1 MVCGRFPGALG
12 REALPPMVQ
21 LVVSFQYPVKR
32 RLRGEVQPLVHQ
44 RWYDLRRRKTL
55 VTGRVAGRQDPLSL
69 LFTEPVCRTGAYRF
83 RALIRLHR
91 AFTEPAPIGAQANA
105 GFTTGPE

>member
-1 MVCGRFPGALG
+1 MVRGRFPGSLG
-12 REALPPMVQ
+12 REALTPMIQ
-21 LVVSFQYPVKR
+21 LVVSFQYAVKR
-32 RLRGEVQPLVHQ
+32 RFRGQVQPLVHQ

-55 VTGRVAGRQDPLSL
+55 VTGRIAGRQDPLPL
-69 LFTEPVCRTGAYRF
+69 LFTELVCRPWACCF
-83 RALIRLHR
+83 RALIRLHH